1 LLEQAFRFSH
11 VRAPLQQHRSI
22 ADRKRQDVPALRQP
36 TPAPNGG
43 HFGAAS
49 SHTQHSGVNPSCN
62 ILGFYLL
69 PSIVCALVGLAA
81 ALAVAKGRR
90 WHVRK
95 LATERLRSRELRN
108 RIPLS
113 ASSGL
118 FKEFIQHNHK
128 DFVGS

>member
-36 TPAPNGG
+36 TPAANGG

-49 SHTQHSGVNPSCN
+49 SHTQHSGANLSCN
-62 ILGFYLL
+62 ILGFYFI

-81 ALAVAKGRR
+81 ALAVPKRSS
-90 WHVRK
+90 
-95 LATERLRSRELRN
+95 LACSKAGYKEVAIARTSQPDSSVGIF
-108 RIPLS
+108 RI
-113 ASSGL
+113 
-118 FKEFIQHNHK
+118 
-128 DFVGS
+128 V